1 MIIVQRFDAEGDLY
15 DMTVLTMALIRDSF
29 LADGITHLHAACAR
43 PTWRVPLD
51 ALNSCS
57 DLWLDTLHGQYSLSW
72 NMLDHGNG
80 RQLTLG
86 GVYLGTMQRRNRTLN
101 FRQCQRKHGRWRRS
115 RRISTLISR
124 ILSCSSSLGPW
135 SKPVML
141 EFLKAIGLHRA
152 SLIPKQSLSWA
163 DLVQK

>member
-1 MIIVQRFDAEGDLY
+1 MHLNETQVVNVECLTPLRQIWPAYCGTTVIIEFIVQRFDAEGDLY
-15 DMTVLTMALIRDSF
+15 DMAVLTMALIRDSF
-29 LADGITHLHAACAR
+29 LAEGITHLHAACAR

-101 FRQCQRKHGRWRRS
+101 FRQCQRKHGRWRRF

-124 ILSCSSSLGPW
+124 ILSCSSSLGP
-135 SKPVML
+135 
-141 EFLKAIGLHRA
+141 
-152 SLIPKQSLSWA
+152 
-163 DLVQK
+163 